1 MRDPALASVYVDYF
15 NETHGMV
22 RDTMRR
28 FVNEAVK
35 PHIDAWEEAG
45 AFPREI
51 YPQAGQPGL
60 AEHRPSDRV
69 WRLGRQDVFLKVAA
83 SELMRSGSGGFVASL
98 GSLDIG
104 LPPAG
109 LAHGLGGAQGTHRAA
124 GARGREDHRPGHHR
138 AQRRLGCGQPHPR
151 GATATTTWS
160 TAPRPSS
167 PRARADYYT
176 VAVRTGEA
184 GFGGVSLL
192 LIEKGTPGFTVGR
205 KLKKMGWWAS
215 DTAELFF
222 QDCRVPAENLLGPEN
237 SGFFTIMANFQAE
250 RLSLAI
256 MAYMTAQ
263 LALEQCLAYVKER
276 TTFGK
281 PLSKHQV
288 IRHKLA
294 EMATQVNVAREYTY
308 RCAARMQAGESAIAE
323 VSMAKNFA
331 TSVSTMVT
339 DEAVQ
344 IFGGMGYM
352 RESLVE
358 RLYRDNRILSIGGGT
373 HEIMNEIISEAT
385 GVVTDMAMP
394 PLLSGLRVLDLT
406 RNLPG
411 RLPRACWPTWAPP
424 SSRWSRPRVT
434 RRGRWRRCSRRST
447 TARNAAAS
455 TSAAAPTS
463 TACAPGCRRPTCC
476 STASAPVCCRAWGW
490 MRPRC
495 TR

>member
-1 MRDPALASVYVDYF
+1 MRDPALSGVYVSYF
-15 NETHGMV
+15 NETHNMV
-22 RDTMRR
+22 RSTMRR
-28 FVNEAVK
+28 FIDEAVK
-35 PHIDAWEEAG
+35 PHIDEWEEAG
-45 AFPREI
+45 SFPREL
-51 YPQAGQPGL
+51 YAQAGGL
-60 AEHRPSDRV
+60 GLLSIGHPTEF
-69 WRLGRQDVFLKVAA
+69 GGTGEQDVFLKVAA
-83 SELMRSGSGGFVASL
+83 SEELMRSGSGGFVASL

-104 LPPAG
+104 LPPVWRVGSEALKQRIVPQVLAG
-109 LAHGLGGAQGTHRAA
+109 EKIIALAITEPSGGSDVANLKTRAVRD
-124 GARGREDHRPGHHR
+124 GDHYVVNGSKTFITS
-138 AQRRLGCGQPHPR
+138 GV
-151 GATATTTWS
+151 
-160 TAPRPSS
+160 
-167 PRARADYYT
+167 RADYYT

-192 LIEKGTPGFTVGR
+192 LIEKGTPGFSVGR
-205 KLKKMGWWAS
+205 NLKKMGWWAS

-222 QDCRVPAENLLGPEN
+222 QDCRVPAANLLGPEN

-250 RLSLAI
+250 RLSLAV
-256 MAYMTAQ
+256 MSNMTAQ

-373 HEIMNEIISEAT
+373 HEIMNEIISKQ
-385 GVVTDMAMP
+385 
-394 PLLSGLRVLDLT
+394 LGL
-406 RNLPG
+406 
-411 RLPRACWPTWAPP
+411 
-424 SSRWSRPRVT
+424 
-434 RRGRWRRCSRRST
+434 
-447 TARNAAAS
+447 
-455 TSAAAPTS
+455 
-463 TACAPGCRRPTCC
+463 
-476 STASAPVCCRAWGW
+476 
-490 MRPRC
+490 
-495 TR
+495 